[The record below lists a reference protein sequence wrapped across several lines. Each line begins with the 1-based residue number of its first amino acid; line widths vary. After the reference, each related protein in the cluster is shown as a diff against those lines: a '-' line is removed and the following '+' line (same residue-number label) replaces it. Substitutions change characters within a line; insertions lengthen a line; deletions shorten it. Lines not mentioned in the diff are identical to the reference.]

1 MGASTIYNLPSWAN
15 GRTGDAATL
24 ATEAN
29 TPAAIKPVTLLVFLA
44 LALAAGADP
53 AELDKLGEK
62 WGGDYIKRAERT
74 LEDGDLA
81 GLNGLMTMAVG
92 IAAETKAALQS
103 VIDDLTLT
111 AGQAN
116 WNDEDGDPPAEFTA
130 EWVTAT
136 LTEAGYTWD
145 GSAWVRA

>member
-1 MGASTIYNLPSWAN
+1 MSIYRVYGANEWRSM
-15 GRTGDAATL
+15 TGAEIADGM
-24 ATEAN
+24 N
-29 TPAAIKPVTLLVFLA
+29 TPAAIKPVTLLVFLG

-92 IAAETKAALQS
+92 IAAPTKAALQS
-103 VIDDLTLT
+103 VIDDLSLT

-116 WNDEDGDPPAEFTA
+116 WSDEDGDPPAEFTA
-130 EWVTAT
+130 EWVTAQ
-136 LTEAGYTWD
+136 LEEAGYTWD

>member
-1 MGASTIYNLPSWAN
+1 MIIYQVYGAGEW
-15 GRTGDAATL
+15 RTMTGAEIADGM
-24 ATEAN
+24 N
-29 TPAAIKPVTLLVFLA
+29 TPAAITPVTLLVFLG

-92 IAAETKAALQS
+92 IAAESKAALQG
-103 VIDDLTLT
+103 VIDDLALT